1 MLRHNNHVFMTK
13 ELRKEIK
20 TRSKLKTSL
29 ATTKIMKIGAIMSF
43 RKFYVLSS
51 YEKRKSNTEAI

>member
-1 MLRHNNHVFMTK
+1 MTK

-29 ATTKIMKIGAIMSF
+29 ATTKIMKIGAVMSF

-51 YEKRKSNTEAI
+51 YEKTKKQH

>member
-1 MLRHNNHVFMTK
+1 MTK

-29 ATTKIMKIGAIMSF
+29 ATTKIMKIGAVMSF